1 MRQQLREAQR
11 GRIQDKLRGP
21 PGRQRMLL
29 LFATEPDSCVLP
41 PESQVKCVHMNAL
54 PKIGMQQRERITFVL
69 NTGCIVIILPCV
81 LLFKNRSI
89 FFPLDD
95 FMLS

>member
-1 MRQQLREAQR
+1 MK
-11 GRIQDKLRGP
+11 GRNETAIEGSPERLHPNKLRLGS
-21 PGRQRMLL
+21 QRMFL

-54 PKIGMQQRERITFVL
+54 LKICMQQRECVTFVL

-81 LLFKNRSI
+81 WVI
-89 FFPLDD
+89 
-95 FMLS
+95 